1 MKKRV
6 LAMVLAVLLLSVGF
20 VSAEPTPAGAY
31 WLEMKTIYEEW
42 QIMES
47 ESDLTL
53 TISMPGEEPIT
64 ANVKMTGVSDLDTF
78 VTQSRIEIEV
88 VGMDLEI
95 PVIEMYTQGTDLYFN
110 AEPILYFAALA
121 GETFELEED
130 FVMLQ
135 SGDTG
140 MKLDRG
146 FLLQILEFVE
156 GMELDFE
163 FNMTLEDGVYHLAM
177 TADEM
182 VDLFNAYMLYV
193 MSNMDEMMGIMGMQ
207 DEMELTEAEKA
218 EVLEMYQQMVV
229 PMLDMAKEAIA
240 GSTYHQATTFEEDVY
255 AEAGSLFLTTP
266 FGNFSLEM
274 VSTASKLAEA
284 NIQLPTSVKVIT
296 EDDLTNMMMAGMM
309 GGAGMETA
317 DYQVAAIIDP
327 SEGYYFRMEDFEEG
341 EVVIEFS
348 PDGRSY
354 MSVAAA
360 VEIFGLDLEPSDEM
374 MLVKDLENFGYEVI
388 WNADIRIIEVHY
400 QQVQ

>member
-1 MKKRV
+1 M
-6 LAMVLAVLLLSVGF
+6 
-20 VSAEPTPAGAY
+20 
-31 WLEMKTIYEEW
+31 EMKTIYEEW

-53 TISMPGEEPIT
+53 TISMPGEDTIT
-64 ANVKMTGVSDLDTF
+64 VNVKMTGVSDLDTF
-78 VTQSRIEIEV
+78 VTHNHIEVEV

-95 PVIEMYTQGTDLYFN
+95 PAIEMYTQGTDLYVN
-110 AEPILYFAALA
+110 AAPILYFAALA

-163 FNMTLEDGVYHLAM
+163 FNMTLEDGVYHLTM

-182 VDLFNAYMLYV
+182 VDLFNAYMLFV
-193 MSNMDEMMGIMGMQ
+193 ISNMDEMMGIMGMQ

-218 EVLEMYQQMVV
+218 EALEMYQQMVV
-229 PMLDMAKEAIA
+229 PMLDTAKAAIA
-240 GSTYHQATTFEEDVY
+240 GSTYHQATTFEEDSY
-255 AEAGSLFLTTP
+255 EETGSLMLTTP

-274 VSTASKLAEA
+274 ANSANKLAEA

-327 SEGYYFRMEDFEEG
+327 SEGYYFRMEDFAEG

-348 PDGRSY
+348 HDGRSY

-360 VEIFGLDLEPSDEM
+360 VEIFGLDLEPSDDM

-400 QQVQ
+400 Q